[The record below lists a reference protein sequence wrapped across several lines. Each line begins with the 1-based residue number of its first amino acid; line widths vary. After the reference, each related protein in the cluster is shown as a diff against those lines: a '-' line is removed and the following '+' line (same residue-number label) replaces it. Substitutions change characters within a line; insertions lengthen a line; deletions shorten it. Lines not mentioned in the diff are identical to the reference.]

1 MGTTGELGSKRN
13 NFSSDV
19 LRIELH
25 GPTRA
30 HFGILDVPGV
40 FHALTD
46 NVTEEDMERVKAMVI
61 SHMKQRENV
70 IMYVIISLELS

>member
-1 MGTTGELGSKRN
+1 MGITGQLGSKKN

-46 NVTEEDMERVKAMVI
+46 NVTDEDMERVTAMVI
-61 SHMKQRENV
+61 SHMKKRENV
-70 IMYVIISLELS
+70 VMCVIISLS